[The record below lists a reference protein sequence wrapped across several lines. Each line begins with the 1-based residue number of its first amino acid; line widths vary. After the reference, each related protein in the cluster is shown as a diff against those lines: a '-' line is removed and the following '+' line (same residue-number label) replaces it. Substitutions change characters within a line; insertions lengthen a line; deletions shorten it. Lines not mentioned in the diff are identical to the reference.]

1 MSNSNQLVSE
11 LNNLSE
17 KKDKLK
23 HYYKNF
29 IHKIR
34 FPVFK
39 NLESNSEIKFEYP
52 FTVLV
57 GQNGC
62 GKSSAL
68 HALQGAPSGRS
79 VGNYWFSTNL
89 DPIKESK
96 GKPNCFI
103 YEYFNTEANDY
114 VEIIKIRVKYNKSKD
129 EGKKKLNPDYWEPKR
144 ASVEYGMKVPKK
156 NGGTPEPG
164 SLNTR
169 WKVPKIKVEYL
180 DFRSELSAFDQYFYF
195 GEKPENLTRYN
206 SKQDRLRSWIKNQLS
221 PIITGK
227 TKHSLNRAQ
236 KKLNPNPAIQLSS
249 DEVQVISNI
258 LGKNYKSC
266 YMVEHKIFG
275 SMGYSIRFISDDR
288 SYTEAFAGSGE
299 MAVVRVV
306 HTVMNAEEGS
316 LILLDEPEVS
326 LHPGAQKKLRDFLLK
341 NCIERKHQIV
351 ACSHSPVF
359 IENLPDKAIKVFL
372 PNKEGQFRIINNVNV
387 NDAFVQLGHTISNK
401 KRIIVEDD
409 AAKALVDYALKTLGT
424 EYTETIEVQ
433 FYPGG
438 ETSIFK
444 DLVVHA
450 RHEDNNIYVIF
461 DGDIKKGDWPKE
473 DTIPKS
479 QLDETIK
486 NFCGQKVENLSFR
499 NDGGNDTNSEK
510 RLEDTKR
517 KYIKYLGARCFFLPT
532 DTPEELIWKAATL
545 PEKAKIENEL
555 ENSEKNIYKK
565 YLCAYVK
572 EKTDEDSSVYRKV
585 FISNI
590 LKEHF
595 DNENLMFKELLD
607 TLKIIKDY
615 Q

>member
-1 MSNSNQLVSE
+1 M
-11 LNNLSE
+11 
-17 KKDKLK
+17 
-23 HYYKNF
+23 Y
-29 IHKIR
+29 
-34 FPVFK
+34 K

-79 VGNYWFSTNL
+79 VGNYWFSTKL

-96 GKPNCFI
+96 SKPNCFI
-103 YEYFNTEANDY
+103 YEYFNQEANKY
-114 VEIIKIRVKYNKSKD
+114 VEIIKTRSAFNKNIGGRKVLD
-129 EGKKKLNPDYWEPKR
+129 PDYWEPRRPSK
-144 ASVEYGMKVPKK
+144 EYEMIFPENK
-156 NGGTPEPG
+156 GGTPEPG
-164 SLNTR
+164 SSNTR
-169 WKVPKIKVEYL
+169 WKAPKIKVEYL

-195 GEKPENLTRYN
+195 GEKPENLARYN

-227 TKHSLNRAQ
+227 AKYSLNRAK
-236 KKLNPNPAIQLSS
+236 KKLNPNPAVQLSS

-258 LGKNYKSC
+258 LSKNYKSC
-266 YMVEHKIFG
+266 HMVEHKIFG

-299 MAVVRVV
+299 MAVARVV

-326 LHPGAQKKLRDFLLK
+326 LHPGAQKKLRDFLLEFSLK
-341 NCIERKHQIV
+341 RKHQIV

-359 IENLPDKAIKVFL
+359 IENLPDKAIKVFA
-372 PNKEGQFRIINNVNV
+372 PNEENQFRIINNVNV
-387 NDAFVQLGHTISNK
+387 NDAFVQIGQTISNK
-401 KRIIVEDD
+401 KIIIVEDA
-409 AAKALVDYALKTLGT
+409 AAKALVDYALKSLGT

-450 RHEDNNIYVIF
+450 RHENDKIYVIF

-473 DTIPKS
+473 DTISKS

-486 NFCGQKVENLSFR
+486 SFCGQKVENLSFR

-510 RLEDTKR
+510 SLENTKR
-517 KYIKYLGARCFFLPT
+517 KYIKYLGTRCFFLPT
-532 DTPEELIWKAATL
+532 DTPEELIWEAATF

-555 ENSEKNIYKK
+555 KNSEKNIYKK
-565 YLCAYVK
+565 YLGEYVK
-572 EKTDEDSSVYRKV
+572 EKTGEDSSIHRKV
-585 FISNI
+585 FISHI

-595 DNENLMFKELLD
+595 DKEDLMFQELLN
-607 TLKIIKDY
+607 TLKAIKNH
-615 Q
+615 